1 MFKNSYLNFVFSL
14 IVVLITGALC
24 SWFNRVGMASF
35 YEQIEKSP
43 LTPPNIVFPIVW
55 TILYILLV
63 LAFDIILNIHEK
75 PIMPAVWLFIGNMI
89 LQILW
94 CWAFFNNG
102 QFLIALII
110 LMILDI
116 ATAILVSQFYKLDK
130 AAGWLLAPYML
141 WVLFATYLN
150 WEVVALNGNVFT
162 Y

>member
-75 PIMPAVWLFIGNMI
+75 PIKPTVWLFIGNMI

>member
-75 PIMPAVWLFIGNMI
+75 TIMPAVWLFIGNMI

-102 QFLIALII
+102 QFMIALII

-116 ATAILVSQFYKLDK
+116 ATATLISQFYKLDT
-130 AAGWLLAPYML
+130 AAGWMLAPYMIWL
-141 WVLFATYLN
+141 MFATFLN
-150 WEVVALNGNVFT
+150 WQVVALNGNNFIS
-162 Y
+162 